1 MRSVV
6 DLKRE
11 IKMRSVVDLKRE
23 IKMRRIAE
31 IGCGCIVMLVIIV
44 FWFCAGFT
52 IIHFVNKYW

>member
-6 DLKRE
+6 DLE
-11 IKMRSVVDLKRE
+11 RE
-23 IKMRRIAE
+23 IKMRRYAE
-31 IGCGCIVMLVIIV
+31 IGCGCMVMLTIIV